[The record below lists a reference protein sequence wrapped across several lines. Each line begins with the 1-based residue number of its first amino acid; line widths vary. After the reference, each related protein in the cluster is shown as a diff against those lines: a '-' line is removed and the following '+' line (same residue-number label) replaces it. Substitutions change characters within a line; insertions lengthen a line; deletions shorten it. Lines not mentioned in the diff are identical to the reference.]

1 MFCLSVAFYEV
12 PIIYAIRL
20 LRTDLLLA
28 SCILVACTHI
38 LRYLSTIVYTF
49 WILVDNIKCVC
60 NSAWDGL
67 WFRSLEA
74 QNANRNKKFVGCLY
88 YYVICI
94 LLRPNQCKVRNFNL
108 LKPCAD
114 NLVLVI
120 TTKLQVFY
128 LWNFWIWKST
138 RSALFGDLGRVCKIL
153 WLGL

>member
-60 NSAWDGL
+60 NSALDGL
-67 WFRSLEA
+67 
-74 QNANRNKKFVGCLY
+74 
-88 YYVICI
+88 
-94 LLRPNQCKVRNFNL
+94 
-108 LKPCAD
+108 
-114 NLVLVI
+114 
-120 TTKLQVFY
+120 
-128 LWNFWIWKST
+128 
-138 RSALFGDLGRVCKIL
+138 
-153 WLGL
+153 